1 MRKIVSVIALIALVA
16 TSVNFA
22 SCGGGSTEGA
32 KNDTVNQIT
41 SGAEIDLGLPSGKI
55 WASCNVGAD
64 SPEKNGDYFAWGEVE
79 KKDSFPKKGDNG
91 YKHLGT
97 LIGDDISA
105 TEYDAASKV
114 MGADWK
120 MPNQNDIKELVDNC
134 KWEWITYKGAEGY
147 KVTGSNGNSIFLP
160 ATGYCDPVL
169 CNQGISG
176 FYWTS
181 TDDKGFNAITL
192 NIEKGKRNINK
203 ELRYHGQAIR
213 AVKDKK

>member
-1 MRKIVSVIALIALVA
+1 
-16 TSVNFA
+16 
-22 SCGGGSTEGA
+22 
-32 KNDTVNQIT
+32 
-41 SGAEIDLGLPSGKI
+41 
-55 WASCNVGAD
+55 
-64 SPEKNGDYFAWGEVE
+64 
-79 KKDSFPKKGDNG
+79 
-91 YKHLGT
+91 
-97 LIGDDISA
+97 
-105 TEYDAASKV
+105 